1 LRFRQKNSA
10 ARRIRAIPTTGIT
23 TAIAVFAPVSKPL
36 LPPPLL
42 LLEPSFASAAAEDDA
57 AAASA
62 ELVVDVGSSG
72 VDTEVGSEVVVMTTV
87 TGVALSPALEGDW
100 VTIDVRICVVGSA
113 EGAVAVLTTSLA
125 DSRSLELSAAADD
138 EIAEEIEDATED
150 VMSSDVELGI
160 VV

>member
-1 LRFRQKNSA
+1 
-10 ARRIRAIPTTGIT
+10 
-23 TAIAVFAPVSKPL
+23 
-36 LPPPLL
+36 
-42 LLEPSFASAAAEDDA
+42 
-57 AAASA
+57 
-62 ELVVDVGSSG
+62 
-72 VDTEVGSEVVVMTTV
+72 M
-87 TGVALSPALEGDW
+87 
-100 VTIDVRICVVGSA
+100 TIDVRICVVGSA

>member
-1 LRFRQKNSA
+1 M
-10 ARRIRAIPTTGIT
+10 PTTGIT

-113 EGAVAVLTTSLA
+113 EGAVEVLITSVA
-125 DSRSLELSAAADD
+125 DSRSVELSASSED
-138 EIAEEIEDATED
+138 EIAEEMEDATDD
-150 VMSSDVELGI
+150 VISSVELGI